1 MNTSPIPAGYR
12 AATAHDLAFLPRG
25 SMWWCHKRKSW
36 ERSLKATAT
45 QGRIYCVPVGLDSQ
59 ESASMPVAAQNTPQ
73 NPSEAVPSITTAESA
88 RERLKNALK
97 AMEDADNELKAAL
110 DEFLAIADKEESR

>member
-1 MNTSPIPAGYR
+1 
-12 AATAHDLAFLPRG
+12 
-25 SMWWCHKRKSW
+25 
-36 ERSLKATAT
+36 
-45 QGRIYCVPVGLDSQ
+45 
-59 ESASMPVAAQNTPQ
+59 MPVAAQNTPQ